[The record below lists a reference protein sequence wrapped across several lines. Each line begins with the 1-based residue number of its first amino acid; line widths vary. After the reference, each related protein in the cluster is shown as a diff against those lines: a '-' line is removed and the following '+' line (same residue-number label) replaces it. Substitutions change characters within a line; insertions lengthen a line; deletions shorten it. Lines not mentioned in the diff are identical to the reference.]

1 MTLQGNKLK
10 GSGSRT
16 PAMYFTYILQCAD
29 QTFYCGSTNNL
40 EKRLHEHN
48 NAKNGA
54 HYTKIRRP
62 VELVHSE
69 EFATYG
75 EARAREAEI
84 KRMSR
89 SEKIEII
96 KNTH

>member
-1 MTLQGNKLK
+1 
-10 GSGSRT
+10 
-16 PAMYFTYILQCAD
+16 MYYAYILKCNDGTLYA
-29 QTFYCGSTNNL
+29 GSTNDL
-40 EKRLHEHN
+40 AKRIHQHN

-62 VELVHSE
+62 VELVYSE
-69 EFATYG
+69 QLETYA

-89 SEKIEII
+89 EEKMILIQ
-96 KNTH
+96 K

>member
-1 MTLQGNKLK
+1 
-10 GSGSRT
+10 
-16 PAMYFTYILQCAD
+16 MYYAYILKCNDGTLYA
-29 QTFYCGSTNNL
+29 GSTNDL
-40 EKRLHEHN
+40 TKRIHQHN

-62 VELVHSE
+62 VELVYSE
-69 EFATYG
+69 QLETYA

-89 SEKIEII
+89 EEKMILIQ
-96 KNTH
+96 K